1 MSQLSLFLHIII
13 VVWVLD
19 LAGQRTVVWLRK
31 AELPRW
37 MYIGTLFLTMAV
49 LLCLFWMFCGYLVQR
64 LTGI

>member
-37 MYIGTLFLTMAV
+37 MSIGTLFLTMAV
-49 LLCLFWMFCGYLVQR
+49 LLCLFWMFCGYLVAQ